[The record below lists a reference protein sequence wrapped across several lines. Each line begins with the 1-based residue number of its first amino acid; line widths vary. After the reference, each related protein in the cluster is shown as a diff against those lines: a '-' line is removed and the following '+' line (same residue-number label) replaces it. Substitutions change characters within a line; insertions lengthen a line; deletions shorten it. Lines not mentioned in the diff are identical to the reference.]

1 MEAAAAHLLNFSAP
15 FDCALLDQV
24 VLIAM
29 DGAHPQRAAAS
40 EFLVKMKDHPDM
52 WRRADAIL
60 ESSTNLHTRFF
71 GLQVLSEAINT
82 HWKVIPAEQREGIR
96 GYVVGKVIALG
107 GIGADEPAS
116 KAPGHSTFL
125 ARLNLVLVQILQ
137 QDWPHSWPSF
147 IGDIVGS
154 SKTSE
159 ALCENN
165 MKVS

>member
-52 WRRADAIL
+52 WRR
-60 ESSTNLHTRFF
+60 
-71 GLQVLSEAINT
+71 
-82 HWKVIPAEQREGIR
+82 
-96 GYVVGKVIALG
+96 VGKVIALG

-165 MKVS
+165 MKVG